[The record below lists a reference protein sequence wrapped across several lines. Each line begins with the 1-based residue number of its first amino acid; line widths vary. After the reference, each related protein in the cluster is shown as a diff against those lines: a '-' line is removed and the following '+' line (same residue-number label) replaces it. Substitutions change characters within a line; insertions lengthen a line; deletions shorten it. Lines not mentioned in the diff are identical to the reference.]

1 MKNLAID
8 QLRCLIE
15 NETDMITNMANIS
28 AYINDLLDDINW
40 VGFYLYKDNMLVL
53 GPFQGHVACNTC
65 NRIKPGQGVCG
76 TSAKE
81 RKTIIVDDVHLF
93 KGHIACDSQSQ
104 SEIVI
109 PLIKNNQ
116 LLGVLDID
124 SPIKKRFTDKDQKL
138 LEDLVSMFIT
148 YL

>member
-28 AYINDLLDDINW
+28 AYINDLLDDIHW

-53 GPFQGHVACNTC
+53 GPFQGHVAC

>member
-53 GPFQGHVACNTC
+53 GPFQGHVAC

>member
-40 VGFYLYKDNMLVL
+40 VGFYLYKDNVLVL
-53 GPFQGHVACNTC
+53 GPFQGHVAC

>member
-1 MKNLAID
+1 MKNLAIN

-53 GPFQGHVACNTC
+53 GPFQGHVACN
-65 NRIKPGQGVCG
+65 RIKPGQGVCG

-93 KGHIACDSQSQ
+93 KGHIACDSQSL

-124 SPIKKRFTDKDQKL
+124 SPIKKRFTDTDQKL

>member
-15 NETDMITNMANIS
+15 NETDMITNMANIL

-53 GPFQGHVACNTC
+53 GPFQGHVAC

-93 KGHIACDSQSQ
+93 KGHIACDSQSL

>member
-53 GPFQGHVACNTC
+53 GPFQGHVACN
-65 NRIKPGQGVCG
+65 RIKPGQGVCG

-81 RKTIIVDDVHLF
+81 RQT
-93 KGHIACDSQSQ
+93 
-104 SEIVI
+104 
-109 PLIKNNQ
+109 
-116 LLGVLDID
+116 
-124 SPIKKRFTDKDQKL
+124 KR
-138 LEDLVSMFIT
+138 
-148 YL
+148 

>member
-1 MKNLAID
+1 MKNLAIN

-53 GPFQGHVACNTC
+53 GPFQGHVAC

>member
-15 NETDMITNMANIS
+15 NETDMITSMANIS

-53 GPFQGHVACNTC
+53 GPFQGHVAC

-124 SPIKKRFTDKDQKL
+124 SPIKKRFTGKDQKL

>member
-53 GPFQGHVACNTC
+53 GPFQGHVACN
-65 NRIKPGQGVCG
+65 RIKPGQGVCG

-104 SEIVI
+104 REIVI

-124 SPIKKRFTDKDQKL
+124 SPIKKRFTGKDQKL

>member
-15 NETDMITNMANIS
+15 NETDMNTNMANIS

-53 GPFQGHVACNTC
+53 GPFQGHVACN
-65 NRIKPGQGVCG
+65 RIKPGQGVCG

-93 KGHIACDSQSQ
+93 KGHIACDSQSL

-138 LEDLVSMFIT
+138 LEDLVAMFIT

>member
-53 GPFQGHVACNTC
+53 GPFQGRVAC

-93 KGHIACDSQSQ
+93 KGHIACDSQSL

>member
-1 MKNLAID
+1 
-8 QLRCLIE
+8 
-15 NETDMITNMANIS
+15 
-28 AYINDLLDDINW
+28 
-40 VGFYLYKDNMLVL
+40 MLVL
-53 GPFQGHVACNTC
+53 GPFQGHVAC

>member
-53 GPFQGHVACNTC
+53 GPFQGHVACN
-65 NRIKPGQGVCG
+65 RIKPGQGVCG

-93 KGHIACDSQSQ
+93 KGHIACDSQSL

>member
-8 QLRCLIE
+8 QLRCLIK

-53 GPFQGHVACNTC
+53 GPFQGHVACN
-65 NRIKPGQGVCG
+65 RIKPGQGVCG

-93 KGHIACDSQSQ
+93 KGHIACDSQSL

>member
-53 GPFQGHVACNTC
+53 GPFQGHVACN
-65 NRIKPGQGVCG
+65 RIKPGQGVCG

-93 KGHIACDSQSQ
+93 KGPIACDSQSQ

>member
-53 GPFQGHVACNTC
+53 GPFQGHVACN
-65 NRIKPGQGVCG
+65 RIKPGQGVYG

-93 KGHIACDSQSQ
+93 KGHIACDSQSL

>member
-53 GPFQGHVACNTC
+53 GPFQGHVACN
-65 NRIKPGQGVCG
+65 RIKLGQGVCG

-93 KGHIACDSQSQ
+93 KGHIACDSQSL

>member
-53 GPFQGHVACNTC
+53 GPFQGHVACN
-65 NRIKPGQGVCG
+65 RIKPGQGVCG

-93 KGHIACDSQSQ
+93 KGHIACDSQSL

-138 LEDLVSMFIT
+138 LEDLVAMFIT

>member
-53 GPFQGHVACNTC
+53 GPFQGHVAC

-124 SPIKKRFTDKDQKL
+124 SPIKKRFTGKDQKL

>member
-53 GPFQGHVACNTC
+53 GPFQGHVAC

-138 LEDLVSMFIT
+138 LEDFVAMFIT